1 MRFNNVVGCAVD
13 MLLLGAVATFL
24 PFVVAGFAV
33 FTVESASCDGSAPI
47 VLRSLRMKK
56 LKQAKVHTLSM
67 NARVRL
73 NPNLISFELSI
84 VDPTMAP
91 MYL

>member
-1 MRFNNVVGCAVD
+1 
-13 MLLLGAVATFL
+13 
-24 PFVVAGFAV
+24 
-33 FTVESASCDGSAPI
+33 
-47 VLRSLRMKK
+47 
-56 LKQAKVHTLSM
+56 M